1 MKINRCI
8 NHEVMKVF
16 WAWTAERELRDD
28 WETAEDWVKIEWR
41 IYKSHTQT
49 QSRQTDR
56 AFFWASVRAKNV

>member
-1 MKINRCI
+1 
-8 NHEVMKVF
+8 MKVF